1 MNATKNYTNLK
12 IAKLLRKIAAA
23 YTLLGENR
31 FKVIAYDNAATAVEH
46 ATSELKDLWDDGK
59 LGAIPG
65 LGSSIQ
71 SHLEELFKTG
81 KSRHFDS
88 ILKKINPAVFPLL
101 DVPGIGP
108 KKAQKLVE
116 TLHIKSARSVLSGL
130 EKATKEHKIAAIP
143 DFGEKSE
150 QDILEGIERFKR
162 GSIKEKRM
170 VLPLADATANELIDY
185 LHQKLGRLAK
195 RIDKLGSLR
204 RQAATI
210 GDIDLAIATN
220 DFAAAT
226 EAFTSYPKKVRLIEK
241 GPSGASLLLASGRQA
256 DMRVSRPDDY
266 GAMLQYFTGSKYHNI
281 RLRDFALKNGLS
293 LNEYGIKNVK
303 TGKLHTFSTEED
315 FYHFLCLDFIPP
327 ELREDA
333 GEIDAAKDHA
343 LPGLIE
349 LQDVKGDLQMHSN
362 FDLDT
367 SHDPGNNSI
376 KELRE
381 AGEQLSYDYVGITNH
396 NPSTSKHTKEQIIA
410 KLKSQTKI
418 IEQINSTTKNTRV
431 LSLLE
436 VDISPDGSLT
446 VPDEGLENLDACLVS
461 IHSVF
466 NMSKDQMTKRI
477 LKGFSHPVARILAHP
492 TGRLLEQREGYEL
505 DWEQVFH
512 FCLEHDKA
520 LEINCYPNRLDLPDV
535 LVREAVKKGV
545 KLSLGTDSHVKE
557 DLVNMRYGVSVARRG
572 WAEKKDIINTWSY
585 ARILDWLH
593 KRI

>member
-1 MNATKNYTNLK
+1 
-12 IAKLLRKIAAA
+12 
-23 YTLLGENR
+23 
-31 FKVIAYDNAATAVEH
+31 
-46 ATSELKDLWDDGK
+46 
-59 LGAIPG
+59 
-65 LGSSIQ
+65 
-71 SHLEELFKTG
+71 
-81 KSRHFDS
+81 
-88 ILKKINPAVFPLL
+88 
-101 DVPGIGP
+101 
-108 KKAQKLVE
+108 
-116 TLHIKSARSVLSGL
+116 
-130 EKATKEHKIAAIP
+130 
-143 DFGEKSE
+143 
-150 QDILEGIERFKR
+150 
-162 GSIKEKRM
+162 
-170 VLPLADATANELIDY
+170 
-185 LHQKLGRLAK
+185 
-195 RIDKLGSLR
+195 
-204 RQAATI
+204 
-210 GDIDLAIATN
+210 
-220 DFAAAT
+220 
-226 EAFTSYPKKVRLIEK
+226 
-241 GPSGASLLLASGRQA
+241 
-256 DMRVSRPDDY
+256 
-266 GAMLQYFTGSKYHNI
+266 
-281 RLRDFALKNGLS
+281 
-293 LNEYGIKNVK
+293 
-303 TGKLHTFSTEED
+303 
-315 FYHFLCLDFIPP
+315 
-327 ELREDA
+327 
-333 GEIDAAKDHA
+333 
-343 LPGLIE
+343 
-349 LQDVKGDLQMHSN
+349 MHSN